1 MFWTVPLQSDAVR
14 ADLPEGRARMRAGNL
29 RVREFFNIPNALFHT
44 QHPVSVGAT
53 VSFDIRWL
61 GPATSPS
68 AITSPPGSSGRLLMS
83 PVTMTWSAKNA
94 MGFRFRSDPSGTTSF
109 FGQLGHVRNGIFS
122 H

>member
-1 MFWTVPLQSDAVR
+1 VR
-14 ADLPEGRARMRAGNL
+14 VDLEEGEARMTAGHL
-29 RVREFFNIPNALFHT
+29 RVRDFFNIPNALFHT
-44 QHPVSVGAT
+44 RHPVSVGAT
-53 VSFDIRWL
+53 VSFDVRWL

-68 AITSPPGSSGRLLMS
+68 AVTSPPGSSGKLFMS

-94 MGFRFRSDPSGTTSF
+94 KGFRFRSNPSGTTSF